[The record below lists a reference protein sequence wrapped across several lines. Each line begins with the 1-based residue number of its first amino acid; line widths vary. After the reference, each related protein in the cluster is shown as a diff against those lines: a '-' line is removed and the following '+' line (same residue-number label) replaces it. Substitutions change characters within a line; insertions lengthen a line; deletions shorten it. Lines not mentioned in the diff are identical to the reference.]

1 MIIQITPATHGL
13 EDPIFQALLGKH
25 GPFKKSAD
33 IRFRSGSGDGF
44 EISDRLCPSHLF
56 ETDDDTQQ
64 CLKWGIYAASD
75 LFRSIVTP
83 GIYGEADTYVAL
95 VRYSAK
101 ENLQLSHFVLSFMGE
116 YNRDYD
122 FENACPGR
130 HSKARVSVE
139 ITACSTVEEQQTVFD
154 TCTRAAYVD
163 HFEYLLLNFR
173 NTPEYHLAFSAL
185 LETVQSRYARMVSV
199 K

>member
-1 MIIQITPATHGL
+1 M
-13 EDPIFQALLGKH
+13 
-25 GPFKKSAD
+25 
-33 IRFRSGSGDGF
+33 
-44 EISDRLCPSHLF
+44 
-56 ETDDDTQQ
+56 Q
-64 CLKWGIYAASD
+64 CLKRRVYENPE

-83 GIYGEADTYVAL
+83 GIYGEADTYIAL

-122 FENACPGR
+122 FENACTGR

-154 TCTRAAYVD
+154 SATKEAYVD
-163 HFEYLLLNFR
+163 HFEYLLLNF
-173 NTPEYHLAFSAL
+173 NDTPEYRLAFSAL
-185 LETVQSRYARMVSV
+185 LETVQSRYARMTATE
-199 K
+199 